1 MLLQIPFP
9 SEKRAE
15 IKPKKGFLPL
25 QLNKTHK
32 IQSLV
37 SNKQASVERPAG
49 ALFQTMDVTD
59 KRRRA
64 SQGREASGQLAEGRD
79 GDRERRRRGE
89 EDRGQTTEGRE
100 SRCRKYISDF
110 EFRI

>member
-64 SQGREASGQLAEGRD
+64 SQGREASGQQDDPGT
-79 GDRERRRRGE
+79 RRRGE